1 MISPISENDSNKQNM
16 IEPIMDKHKATALA
30 HIHFLQPQLIDTNN
44 DSVTLSN
51 RARARL
57 LRNQGSSRTGDCQY
71 YEPER

>member
-1 MISPISENDSNKQNM
+1 
-16 IEPIMDKHKATALA
+16 MDKHKATALA